1 MRSDP
6 THSCRSREWGG
17 GGGMRS
23 DPTHSCRS
31 REWGGVW
38 EKLRDDRER
47 EFFHKKLTKSEKA
60 VCPGKVFLIFCTC
73 SK

>member
-1 MRSDP
+1 MEKSPVLTVWYEVRSDTQLP
-6 THSCRSREWGG
+6 ESGV
-17 GGGMRS
+17 
-23 DPTHSCRS
+23 
-31 REWGGVW
+31 GGVW